1 MKVMQFL
8 TSFLRLDTDLKKR
21 RLVGLLLAV
30 IALTLFLAL
39 NRFPKLDT
47 IDADLAIVTSPVAE
61 CFQGFCLE
69 NVESKPLIER
79 WWSFSVNYLR
89 LVWIGMVFA
98 FAMAG
103 ITEAFVFPS
112 DISQRFTGRGFTGV
126 LKGVIGGPVVNLCSA
141 CIVPIA
147 TAFRKRGA
155 GLETTVAITQSSSTM
170 NLPALVMATLVFI
183 PLIGGSRIA
192 LSILGAFLLGPLV
205 AWVVGRNSGES
216 DSFDDTND
224 SVNLDLPDGIT
235 WSESIGQASLQ
246 FLRAT
251 FHQMLRLG
259 PIMILAGFGSGLVI
273 QWISPQTITTWI
285 GDDVVGIVVAASV
298 GIAINV
304 PLMFEIPLVAAMLL
318 AGMGT
323 APAGSLLFTAA
334 AGGPITFWGLAKVMP
349 RRGIFTLAIATWILG
364 IAGGLVLLL
373 VTSILEEERVFSFR
387 ANYTNQNSNATLKLP
402 PPPRIPELVGEP
414 EPSTVNNSVPSP
426 SVVTNNVAVGSDSLG
441 NEPTSIDEIDAFQNI
456 VVSGL
461 LDGYNYLSNDLP
473 GVAIF
478 DFDRDGDQD
487 LFFTQDEGNPNLFFE
502 NDGKGNFLE
511 KASLVGLSS
520 HVSAAT
526 GVVACDLDNDGY
538 QDLYVSAQGRIGDN
552 KNYLDAVN
560 EPELKAVHMDRLFR
574 NKTDGTFEDVTEEA
588 FGDAVNLRTGS
599 SIGCA
604 DVNNDGLNDLY
615 VANRE
620 DLDSF
625 HVDNPSQG
633 NLNVM
638 YLNKGEL
645 KFDEVAKE
653 AGVMGELTVT
663 WAVLFY
669 DFDDDMDVDLWTA
682 EDGGRLK
689 VYRNDSTQTQVK
701 FVPVE
706 RAMGIDKVGS
716 WMGFALGDYDGD
728 SDLDVFV
735 TNIGYHPRLRPPPF
749 DDSADCASVQRYEW
763 GTCDHFLL
771 KNGGLKY
778 SPGFG
783 VLGSYSDVAYSIVV
797 EPSRLLP
804 PLSLDPTRILN
815 SWQVPTG
822 LAAYDFGFGAVFFDM
837 ENDGDEDLYWLGS
850 ALGRGESR
858 LGPAFPSAGR
868 MLRNMYRGD
877 YQDVTVETQL
887 LAIEGV
893 DYGVT
898 DRKDP
903 RFDADLQRIS
913 FKYHE
918 NGKGV
923 ASGDLNGD
931 GYMDLIGTNG
941 SGEYLDPQGETIT
954 KGGPIFVWINPGGE
968 RSWINLR
975 LEGGG
980 SSGGGLTNRDAI
992 GARIYVTADIDG
1004 KDDLVTQVSEVMASS
1019 SFLSM
1024 SSLDQH
1030 FGLGIASKVDKVEVI
1045 WPSGVSQTIYDIP
1058 LNTTTLIAEPK

>member
-1 MKVMQFL
+1 
-8 TSFLRLDTDLKKR
+8 
-21 RLVGLLLAV
+21 
-30 IALTLFLAL
+30 
-39 NRFPKLDT
+39 
-47 IDADLAIVTSPVAE
+47 
-61 CFQGFCLE
+61 
-69 NVESKPLIER
+69 
-79 WWSFSVNYLR
+79 
-89 LVWIGMVFA
+89 
-98 FAMAG
+98 
-103 ITEAFVFPS
+103 
-112 DISQRFTGRGFTGV
+112 
-126 LKGVIGGPVVNLCSA
+126 
-141 CIVPIA
+141 
-147 TAFRKRGA
+147 
-155 GLETTVAITQSSSTM
+155 
-170 NLPALVMATLVFI
+170 
-183 PLIGGSRIA
+183 
-192 LSILGAFLLGPLV
+192 
-205 AWVVGRNSGES
+205 
-216 DSFDDTND
+216 
-224 SVNLDLPDGIT
+224 
-235 WSESIGQASLQ
+235 
-246 FLRAT
+246 
-251 FHQMLRLG
+251 
-259 PIMILAGFGSGLVI
+259 LAGFGSGLVI

-349 RRGIFTLAIATWILG
+349 RRGILTLGISTWILG
-364 IAGGLVLLL
+364 IVGGLVLLL
-373 VTSILEEERVFSFR
+373 VTSILEEEREFSFR
-387 ANYTNQNSNATLKLP
+387 ANYTNQNSDATVRLP
-402 PPPRIPELVGEP
+402 PPPRIPEVVGEP
-414 EPSTVNNSVPSP
+414 ESSPASDLIPSSDA
-426 SVVTNNVAVGSDSLG
+426 VTQNIVIGADSLE
-441 NEPTSIDEIDAFQNI
+441 NEPIPIGELEAFQNI
-456 VVSGL
+456 VVNGL
-461 LDGYNYLSNDLP
+461 LDGYSHLSNDLP
-473 GVAIF
+473 GVVIF

-502 NDGKGNFLE
+502 NDGDGSFLE
-511 KASLVGLSS
+511 KASLMGLSS

-526 GVVACDLDNDGY
+526 GAVACDLDNDGY
-538 QDLYVSAQGRIGDN
+538 QDLYVSAQGRIGDG
-552 KNYLDAVN
+552 KNYLNAAS

-574 NKTDGTFEDVTEEA
+574 NKTDGTFEDVTENA

-620 DLDSF
+620 DLDAF

-689 VYRNDSTQTQVK
+689 VYRNDSTQTQLK

-797 EPSRLLP
+797 EPSRVLP
-804 PLSLDPTRILN
+804 PLSLDPTRILD

-893 DYGVT
+893 DYSIT

-903 RFDADLQRIS
+903 SFDADFQRLA

-931 GYMDLIGTNG
+931 GYIDLVVTNS
-941 SGEYLDPQGETIT
+941 SGEYLTPQGETIM
-954 KGGPIFVWINPGGE
+954 KDGPIFVWMNPGSN
-968 RSWINLR
+968 RNWINLR
-975 LEGGG
+975 LKGSRSIDGGR
-980 SSGGGLTNRDAI
+980 TNRDAI
-992 GARIYVTADIDG
+992 GARIYVTADING
-1004 KDDLVTQVSEVMASS
+1004 ENETETQVSEVAASS

-1030 FGLGIASKVDKVEVI
+1030 FGLGSANKVEKVEVI
-1045 WPSGVSQTIYDIP
+1045 WPSGISQTLYDIP
-1058 LNTTTLIAEPK
+1058 INTTTLIVEPN